1 VRLLILQS
9 AGNMGTLT
17 PGATLIYERTGD
29 TVYSREAGS
38 TERKVV
44 GYDYKRDPLDY
55 RNYMS
60 DPNESQLWHDI
71 RQAALTDK
79 NLQEALDRVKVMY
92 YLTHEAKTPVQ
103 HHPV

>member
-1 VRLLILQS
+1 
-9 AGNMGTLT
+9 MGTLK
-17 PGATLIYERTGD
+17 PGATLIYERVGD

-38 TERKVV
+38 IERTVV

-71 RQAALTDK
+71 RQAALD
-79 NLQEALDRVKVMY
+79 NEELQKALERVKILY
-92 YLTHEAKTPVQ
+92 YLSKNDKEPVAY
-103 HHPV
+103 HPV